1 MCRMFSHVL
10 TSGMSQAQK
19 SVSPSERLIYLK
31 LITLM
36 LDIMN
41 KTVKIV
47 LEIAKLVI
55 TAILGYFGGNAI
67 M

>member
-1 MCRMFSHVL
+1 M
-10 TSGMSQAQK
+10 
-19 SVSPSERLIYLK
+19 YLE

-41 KTVKIV
+41 KTVKVI

>member
-1 MCRMFSHVL
+1 M
-10 TSGMSQAQK
+10 
-19 SVSPSERLIYLK
+19 YLK
-31 LITLM
+31 IITLI
-36 LDIMN
+36 LDVMN
-41 KTVKIV
+41 KTVKVI

>member
-1 MCRMFSHVL
+1 M
-10 TSGMSQAQK
+10 
-19 SVSPSERLIYLK
+19 YLR

-41 KTVKIV
+41 KTVKVI